1 LRPFQR
7 VDLPATDMLLYVP
20 SYATPVGE
28 MAAGGKGPWWRP
40 RSARAALSLAL
51 TLKLV
56 GEMEP
61 LPLRAAGRLLEE
73 ARARRGAPIRQRAVR
88 AHIQYALWAGYLT
101 AEVRDGRVC
110 LRLTERGRE
119 LVERVFGAPSRSGAA
134 AVRGGEK

>member
-1 LRPFQR
+1 
-7 VDLPATDMLLYVP
+7 MLLCALG
-20 SYATPVGE
+20 YAAPVGE
-28 MAAGGKGPWWRP
+28 MATGGKGPWWRP
-40 RSARAALSLAL
+40 RSGRATLSLAL

-61 LPLRAAGRLLEE
+61 LPLRAAARLLEE
-73 ARARRGAPIRQRAVR
+73 ARAKRGAPIGQRAVR

-110 LRLTERGRE
+110 LRLTERGKE
-119 LVERVFGAPSRSGAA
+119 LVERVLGAPSRSETA